1 MAFLLQFA
9 QPLPGSTP
17 STWHLAGKQAAKD
30 AAAQAASEGPSEAN
44 PYFSHTPQKQ
54 KATAKASSTPKM
66 PSTPGGRVS
75 NFGQPEEDDRAAPV
89 PAVEQ
94 KSRLFGGLRKL
105 MKSKSKA

>member
-1 MAFLLQFA
+1 MFMQFA

-30 AAAQAASEGPSEAN
+30 AAARAASEGPSEAN

-54 KATAKASSTPKM
+54 KAAAKAPSTPKV

-75 NFGQPEEDDRAAPV
+75 NLGQAEEDDQAASA
-89 PAVEQ
+89 PAMEQ
-94 KSRLFGGLRKL
+94 KSRLFGGLRRL

>member
-1 MAFLLQFA
+1 MQFA

-30 AAAQAASEGPSEAN
+30 AHAAARATSENPSEAN
-44 PYFSHTPQKQ
+44 PYFSRTPQKQ
-54 KATAKASSTPKM
+54 RAAAKAPPTPKL

-75 NFGQPEEDDRAAPV
+75 NLGEVEEESQAAPAL
-89 PAVEQ
+89 AVEQ